1 MESLDPI
8 LMDVLGEQ
16 RDQWTKVKGAIGYI
30 DVVNNI
36 LNGKTVLLPG
46 G

>member
-16 RDQWTKVKGAIGYI
+16 SDQWTKVKGAIGYI
-30 DVVNNI
+30 DVVNDM
-36 LNGKTVLLPG
+36 LTGKTVSLPG

>member
-8 LMDVLGEQ
+8 IMDVLGEQ
-16 RDQWTKVKGAIGYI
+16 SDQWIKVKGAIGYI
-30 DVVNNI
+30 DVVNDI
-36 LNGKTVLLPG
+36 LNGKTVSLPG